1 MTEVIP
7 SPVNESRSG
16 SLHAMG
22 AIIIIITAITYRS
35 PPTSSGISVML
46 FFLLDDRRVA
56 IPGLVKLIRFLG
68 HDPAARQLW

>member
-7 SPVNESRSG
+7 SPVNELCSG
-16 SLHAMG
+16 SLYAMG
-22 AIIIIITAITYRS
+22 AIIIIMAITYRS

-56 IPGLVKLIRFLG
+56 IPGLVKLIQFF
-68 HDPAARQLW
+68 